1 MSSPSSTAIDIGTRF
16 PAHCTSMGRVLLAGL
31 PAGEPAARLGRAG
44 LRGFTARTVTTPAAL
59 LAELDRVRSQ
69 GWAMVDQEL
78 EEGLR
83 SVAVPVRDRSG
94 RVVAAMNISSHASRT
109 TVESVRNDLLPPLL
123 AAAARVEADL
133 HATGVTGTA
142 LSR

>member
-1 MSSPSSTAIDIGTRF
+1 VTINIGTRF
-16 PAHCTSMGRVLLAGL
+16 PAHCTSMGRVLLAWMPPDDL
-31 PAGEPAARLGRAG
+31 DSYLEHAELRRL
-44 LRGFTARTVTTPAAL
+44 TSHTVTSPSVLRT
-59 LAELDRVRSQ
+59 ELDRIRSQ

-83 SVAVPVRDRSG
+83 SIAVPLRERSG
-94 RVVAAMNISSHASRT
+94 RVTAAMNISSHASRT
-109 TVESVRNDLLPPLL
+109 TVESARRDLLPPLL

-133 HATGVTGTA
+133 HSMGTAGTA